1 MRAAAER
8 TYRKVRINS
17 GMKKAGINLLYFLCG
32 GLSSCS
38 AIFGSFS
45 PFGVSYVSSV
55 PFKYVLI
62 ALFGAGVGYVIFPTA
77 GNNFRYIAAMVAAVA
92 IRWTLNDI
100 EKLRRHVLFSC
111 LVAFVP
117 LLATGF
123 AMMSISG
130 FDLNT
135 AVYYTLEAL
144 IGGGC
149 AYFFTKTV
157 TMAHGTK
164 SLGMLTPQELSCV
177 VLTLSV
183 ALLAFSNILIGNLSL
198 GRMLSVIIV
207 LFCAK
212 YGGISGGAVSGTAVG
227 IVFSLSGQADLF
239 LGAAYAFAGLL
250 AGVFANKGRIASSVV
265 FVVSCMIVALQTGD
279 VTLFL
284 RTLYEIL
291 ISSAVFLIL
300 PKNTASFLNG
310 IFIQKSDDR
319 HCTELRKSV
328 IMRLDFASRAL
339 EDVCNDIDEVSKK
352 MSKLMT
358 PNLNGV
364 YQRAVENTC
373 KRCGMRV
380 FCWEHRDGMKM
391 EMFQEL
397 SDKLNRDGTIE
408 VEDFSVDFRRHCCR
422 MSEMSESVNQAYK
435 NYLAY
440 RSAQRRV
447 DEVRSV
453 VAGQFCGLGEILGE
467 MAKEYEEY
475 EIFDKDS
482 AQQICTALK
491 DMGFVPMD
499 INCRVDRFGRMT
511 VELEIADVDAQ
522 KLKKALLYKTVSK
535 ICGRRFEVPSVT
547 EAYGACRVLF
557 AERACF
563 DVEVGSSQ
571 HISGDGRL
579 CGDHF
584 MHFKD
589 GTGRK
594 VVVLSDGMGTGGRA
608 AVDGIMA
615 SSIMSK
621 LIQAGLGFECS
632 LKVVNSAL
640 LVKSGDESLATLD
653 VVAVDLY
660 TGTMSLMKAGAAMT
674 FVRHEKKTMSIEIPS
689 LPAGILP
696 DIQFSCKDIS
706 LETDDIVVMVSDG
719 AVSTGEEWIQRIIS
733 SWEQKSMQ
741 ELAEKITDEATARRH
756 DGHDDDIT
764 VIAFK
769 MIPNR

>member
-1 MRAAAER
+1 MRTATER
-8 TYRKVRINS
+8 TYRKMRINS
-17 GMKKAGINLLYFLCG
+17 GVKKLGVNLLYFLCG

-55 PFKYVLI
+55 PFGYVLVS
-62 ALFGAGVGYVIFPTA
+62 LFGAGVGYVVFPAA
-77 GNNFRYIAAMVAAVA
+77 GNSFRYMAAMVAAVA

-117 LLATGF
+117 LAATGF
-123 AMMSISG
+123 AMMSVSG
-130 FDLNT
+130 FEIKT
-135 AVYYTLEAL
+135 AVYYFLEAL
-144 IGGGC
+144 IGGGS

-183 ALLAFSNILIGNLSL
+183 ALLAFANILIGNLSL
-198 GRMLSVIIV
+198 GRMLAVIIV
-207 LFCAK
+207 LFCTK
-212 YGGISGGAVSGTAVG
+212 YGGISGGAVAGTAVG

-250 AGVFANKGRIASSVV
+250 AGVFANKGRVASAAV
-265 FVVSCMIVALQTGD
+265 FAVSCAVVSLQTGET
-279 VTLFL
+279 VLFL
-284 RTLYEIL
+284 RTMYEVL
-291 ISSAVFLIL
+291 ISSAAFVIL
-300 PKNTASFLNG
+300 PQNTASFLNG
-310 IFIQKSDDR
+310 IFMQKSDDR

-339 EDVCNDIDEVSKK
+339 EDVCSDIDEVSEK
-352 MSKLMT
+352 MSRLMT
-358 PNLNGV
+358 PNLDGV
-364 YQRAVENTC
+364 YQQAVEHTC

-380 FCWEHRDGMKM
+380 FCWEHRDGMNM
-391 EMFQEL
+391 EMFREL
-397 SDKLNRDGTIE
+397 DDKLHDNGAIGI
-408 VEDFSVDFRRHCCR
+408 EDFSGDFRKHCCR
-422 MSEMSESVNQAYK
+422 INEMSDSVNQAYQ

-467 MAKEYEEY
+467 MAREYEAY
-475 EIFDKDS
+475 EVFDRDS
-482 AQQICTALK
+482 ANQICTALK
-491 DMGFVPMD
+491 DMGFVPMN
-499 INCRVDRFGRMT
+499 INCRVNRFGRMA
-511 VELEIADVDAQ
+511 VELEIADADAK
-522 KLKKALLYKTVSK
+522 KLKTVLLYKTISK
-535 ICGRRFEVPSVT
+535 ICGRRFETPSVT
-547 EAYGACRVLF
+547 EAYGVCRVLMT
-557 AERACF
+557 ERACF
-563 DVEVGSSQ
+563 DVEMGSSQ

-615 SSIMSK
+615 ASIMSK

-653 VVAVDLY
+653 VAAVDLY
-660 TGTMSLMKAGAAMT
+660 TGTMNLMKAGAAMT
-674 FVRHEKKTMSIEIPS
+674 FVRHEKKTISVEIPS

-696 DIQFSCKDIS
+696 DIQFSHRDVY
-706 LETDDIVVMVSDG
+706 LEAEDIVVMVSDG
-719 AVSTGEEWIQRIIS
+719 AVSTGEDWILRIINA
-733 SWEQKSMQ
+733 WEQSSMQ
-741 ELAEKITDEATARRH
+741 ELAEKITDEATARRR

-764 VIAFK
+764 VIAFR
-769 MIPNR
+769 MLPNR